1 MARPLNEYNRKRDFK
16 KTAEPPGEA
25 AARRLAGKEARTG
38 LRFVIQ
44 KHAAR
49 NLHYDFRLELDG
61 TLVSWA
67 VPKGP
72 SLDPADK
79 RLAVHVEDHPL
90 SYGNFEGSIPKG
102 QYGGGDVIV
111 WDHGIWQPQGD
122 PAKAYRDGK
131 LKFTLIGE
139 KLSGNWT
146 LVRTRLPGSGD
157 KEQWLLIKEKDQ
169 AARKHS
175 EYDVLV
181 ERPESVLSDTFID
194 AHGKRVPSPKARSAN
209 KASASAA
216 DKPAAS
222 VSAKKPAGKPART
235 AAKKQAEFPD
245 VLAPQL
251 ATLASQ
257 PPAGDWLYEIKFD
270 GYRLMIRF
278 DQRGKVSLITRNGHD
293 WSHKLPQQCKALC
306 GLKLKSTWLDGEL
319 VVLNEDGM
327 PDFQAL
333 QNAFD
338 NRQDRDMFL
347 YLFDLPFLSGE
358 DLRQQPVETRRD
370 MLEQLLAAHE
380 HPMLRFSDTFE
391 ADYHSI
397 FKSACAMSLEGLI
410 GKRAGSPYVS
420 RRSADWIKLK
430 CTQRQEFVIMG
441 FTEPKGSRKGFGSL
455 LLGVHD
461 GEEGQ
466 LRYAG
471 RVGTGFNQARISAI
485 HDQLKEL
492 AVDSQPVQGNV
503 PDTRSV
509 TWVKPQLVCEVEFGE
524 WTQSGVVR
532 QPVFIAL
539 RSDKPPRQIVRE
551 EPMSAAQ
558 VEQVM
563 GRKLVSGK
571 VAGVRISNPQRV
583 IDQQSGFTK
592 GDLAGFY
599 ASICEWIMP
608 HLSGRPV
615 SLLRA
620 PDGTG
625 GQQFFQKHAERL
637 AIPHIRQLDQKLD
650 PEHDPY
656 MEVNNIKALVGAV
669 QMGTIEFHGWG
680 AGSRNLDQPDRLTL
694 DLDPDPDLP
703 WRSMIEATE
712 LVLAVLD
719 ELGLESW
726 LKTSGGKGMHIIIP
740 LARHADW
747 DTVKA
752 FSRAISTFM
761 ARQLPDRFTAK
772 MGPRNRVGKIFID
785 YLRNQHGASTVVAY
799 SVRARPGL
807 PVSVPIAREEL
818 QQLRGAGQWHVGNL
832 AERLAQL
839 KEDPWAGFHHR
850 QRIKKGWWKQ
860 LDAKA
865 P

>member
-1 MARPLNEYNRKRDFK
+1 MPRPLSEYNRKRDFQ
-16 KTAEPPGEA
+16 KTREPPGEA
-25 AARRLAGKEARTG
+25 AARRRTASNTRDA
-38 LRFVIQ
+38 LSFVIQ

-111 WDHGIWQPQGD
+111 WDQGIWQPQGD
-122 PAKAYRDGK
+122 PARAYRDGK
-131 LKFTLIGE
+131 LKFRLLGE

-146 LVRTRLPGSGD
+146 LVRTRLRGSGD
-157 KEQWLLIKEKDQ
+157 KEQWLLIKEKDH
-169 AARKHS
+169 AARKRS
-175 EYDVLV
+175 EYDVLA
-181 ERPESVLSDTFID
+181 ERPESVLSDTMID
-194 AHGKRVPSPKARSAN
+194 EKSKKRVAASEAARSKAGSPVAQ
-209 KASASAA
+209 KTSAARASATR
-216 DKPAAS
+216 
-222 VSAKKPAGKPART
+222 GART
-235 AAKKQAEFPD
+235 SSKKVAFPD

-278 DQRGKVSLITRNGHD
+278 DPRGKVSLITRNGHD
-293 WSHKLPQQCKALC
+293 WSHRLSAQCKALRT
-306 GLKLKSTWLDGEL
+306 LKLKNSWLDGEL

-338 NRQDRDMFL
+338 TQREQAMLL
-347 YLFDLPFLSGE
+347 YLFDAPFLGGE
-358 DLRQQPVETRRD
+358 DLRQQPLEARRQA
-370 MLEQLLAAHE
+370 LEQLLAQHE
-380 HPMLRFSDTFE
+380 HPMLRYSETFE

-410 GKRAGSPYVS
+410 GKRAGSPYLS

-430 CTQRQEFVIMG
+430 CKQRQEFVIIG
-441 FTEPKGSRKGFGSL
+441 FTEPKGSRTGFGSL
-455 LLGVHD
+455 LLGIHE
-461 GEEGQ
+461 GEQGE

-471 RVGTGFNQARISAI
+471 RAGTGFNQARINQL
-485 HDQLKEL
+485 HKQLKTR
-492 AVDSQPVQGNV
+492 VQKQPPVAGKV
-503 PDTRSV
+503 PDARTA
-509 TWVKPQLVCEVEFGE
+509 TWVKPELVCEVEFAE
-524 WTQSGVVR
+524 WTSSGVIR

-539 RSDKPPRQIVRE
+539 RSDKPAQQITRE
-551 EPMSAAQ
+551 EPMPPAQ
-558 VEQVM
+558 VEQIM
-563 GRKLVSGK
+563 GRRLISGK
-571 VAGVRISNPQRV
+571 VAGVRISNAQRV
-583 IDQQSGFTK
+583 IDEQSGFTK
-592 GDLAGFY
+592 GELASFY
-599 ASICEWIMP
+599 ASLCEWGMP

-620 PDGTG
+620 PEGVG

-637 AIPHIRQLDQKLD
+637 AIPHIRHLD
-650 PEHDPY
+650 PALDPAHDPY

-669 QMGTIEFHGWG
+669 QMGTVEFHTWG
-680 AGSRNLDQPDRLTL
+680 ARSNNIEQPDRITL
-694 DLDPDPDLP
+694 DLDPDPRLP
-703 WRSMIEATE
+703 WKSMLEATE

-719 ELGLESW
+719 ELGLQSW
-726 LKTSGGKGMHIIIP
+726 LKTSGGKGMHIVVPI
-740 LARHADW
+740 ARHTEW
-747 DTVKA
+747 ETVKT
-752 FSRAISTFM
+752 FSRAISRFM
-761 ARQLPDRFTAK
+761 ARQLPDRFTDK
-772 MGPRNRVGKIFID
+772 MGPRNRVGKIFVD
-785 YLRNQHGASTVVAY
+785 YLRNQQGASTVAAY

-807 PVSVPIAREEL
+807 PVSVPVAREEL
-818 QQLRGAGQWHVGNL
+818 ADLRSAAQWHVGNL
-832 AERLAQL
+832 QQRLAQL
-839 KEDPWAGFHHR
+839 KEDPWADYHHR
-850 QRIKKGWWKQ
+850 QRIKAAYWEQ
-860 LDAKA
+860 LKAKA

>member
-1 MARPLNEYNRKRDFK
+1 MPRPLSEYNRKRDFD
-16 KTAEPPGEA
+16 KTREPRGDA
-25 AARRLAGKEARTG
+25 ATERRLGSA

-49 NLHYDFRLELDG
+49 RLHYDFRLELDG

-90 SYGNFEGSIPKG
+90 SYGSFEGSIPKG

-111 WDHGIWQPQGD
+111 WDHGIWEPHGD
-122 PAKAYRDGK
+122 PVKDYRDGK
-131 LKFTLIGE
+131 LKFTLVGE
-139 KLSGNWT
+139 KLSGAWT

-157 KEQWLLIKEKDQ
+157 KEQWLLIKERDQ
-169 AARKHS
+169 AARNS
-175 EYDVLV
+175 REYDVV
-181 ERPESVLSDTFID
+181 AERPESVLSDTAID
-194 AHGKRVPSPKARSAN
+194 EKTGKRVRHDRAGRTKAAAEREPAAQPQRRSKAAPSRTARRG
-209 KASASAA
+209 KAS
-216 DKPAAS
+216 
-222 VSAKKPAGKPART
+222 T
-235 AAKKQAEFPD
+235 AFPD
-245 VLAPQL
+245 ILAPQL
-251 ATLASQ
+251 ATLASE
-257 PPAGDWLYEIKFD
+257 PPAGNWLYEIKFD

-278 DQRGKVSLITRNGHD
+278 DKGGKVSLLTRNGHD
-293 WSHKLPQQCKALC
+293 WSHRLPRQCKALRS
-306 GLKLKSTWLDGEL
+306 LKLKSSWLDGEL

-338 NRQDRDMFL
+338 EKQDQQMLL
-347 YLFDLPFLSGE
+347 YLFDAPFLNGE
-358 DLRQQPVETRRD
+358 DLRQQPLEARREA
-370 MLEQLLAAHE
+370 LEQVLQGNESPL
-380 HPMLRFSDTFE
+380 LRFSETFE
-391 ADYHSI
+391 ADYQSI

-420 RRSADWIKLK
+420 RRSTDWIKLK
-430 CTQRQEFVIMG
+430 CTQRQEFVIIG

-461 GEEGQ
+461 AEQGQ

-471 RVGTGFNQARISAI
+471 RVGTGFSQARITDL
-485 HDQLKEL
+485 HRQLKEL
-492 AVDSQPVQGNV
+492 VQESPPVSGKV
-503 PDTRSV
+503 PDAGTA
-509 TWVKPQLVCEVEFGE
+509 TWVRPQKVCEVEFGE
-524 WTQSGVVR
+524 WTRSGVVR
-532 QPVFIAL
+532 HPVFIAL
-539 RSDKPPRQIVRE
+539 RSDKPAEDIVRE
-551 EPMSAAQ
+551 EPMSAER

-583 IDQQSGFTK
+583 IDQQSGYTK
-592 GDLAGFY
+592 GDVASFY

-620 PDGTG
+620 PDGVG

-637 AIPHIRQLDQKLD
+637 AIPHIRILDRKLD
-650 PEHDPY
+650 PEHEPY
-656 MEVNNIKALVGAV
+656 MEVNNIRALVGAV
-669 QMGTIEFHGWG
+669 QMGTMEFHGWG
-680 AGSRNLDQPDRLTL
+680 ANSRNLDQPDRITL
-694 DLDPDPDLP
+694 DLDPDPNLP
-703 WRSMIEATE
+703 WKSMIEATE

-719 ELGLESW
+719 ELGMQSW
-726 LKTSGGKGMHIIIP
+726 LKTSGGRGIHIVIP
-740 LARHADW
+740 LARYANW
-747 DTVKA
+747 ETIKE
-752 FSRAISTFM
+752 FSRAISAFM
-761 ARQLPDRFTAK
+761 ARQLPDRFTSK
-772 MGPRNRVGKIFID
+772 MGPKNRIGKIFID

-818 QQLRGAGQWHVGNL
+818 AELRGAGQWHVGNL
-832 AERLAQL
+832 EERLQGL
-839 KEDPWAGFHHR
+839 QEDPWAGFHHR
-850 QRIKKGWWKQ
+850 QRIRKEWWEQ
-860 LDAKA
+860 LEAKA

>member
-1 MARPLNEYNRKRDFK
+1 MPRPLSEYNNKRDFN
-16 KTAEPPGEA
+16 KTREPKGNA
-25 AARRLAGKEARTG
+25 DRRTG
-38 LRFVIQ
+38 VQTALRFVIQ

-90 SYGNFEGSIPKG
+90 SYGSFEGSIPKG

-111 WDHGIWQPQGD
+111 WDQGIWQPHGD
-122 PAKAYRDGK
+122 PARAYRDGK

-146 LVRTRLPGSGD
+146 LVRTRLPRSGD
-157 KEQWLLIKEKDQ
+157 KEQWLLIKEKDR
-169 AARKHS
+169 AARQHS

-181 ERPESVLSDTFID
+181 ERPESVLSDTVID
-194 AHGKRVPSPKARSAN
+194 DHGKRVPKPKTPSAGG
-209 KASASAA
+209 
-216 DKPAAS
+216 KPAAS
-222 VSAKKPAGKPART
+222 VKKTESRTTCSAAGK
-235 AAKKQAEFPD
+235 QAGFPD
-245 VLAPQL
+245 MLAPQL

-278 DQRGKVSLITRNGHD
+278 DQRGKLSLITRNGHD
-293 WSHKLPQQCKALC
+293 WSHKLPQQCKALR

-319 VVLNEDGM
+319 VVLNEDGL

-338 NRQDRDMFL
+338 NRQDRDMLL

-358 DLRQQPVETRRD
+358 DLRQQPVETRRR
-370 MLEQLLAAHE
+370 MLEQLLAAQE

-410 GKRAGSPYVS
+410 GKRVGSPYVS

-430 CTQRQEFVIMG
+430 CTQRQEFVIIG
-441 FTEPKGSRKGFGSL
+441 FTEPKGRRKGFGSV
-455 LLGVHD
+455 LLGVHAV
-461 GEEGQ
+461 EEGQ

-471 RVGTGFNQARISAI
+471 RVGTGFNQARINVL
-485 HDQLKEL
+485 HGQLKKL
-492 AVDSQPVQGNV
+492 TVGSQPVPGKV
-503 PDTRSV
+503 PDSRSV

-563 GRKLVSGK
+563 GRKRVSRK
-571 VAGVRISNPQRV
+571 VAGVHISNPQRM
-583 IDQQSGFTK
+583 IEKQSGFTK

-620 PDGTG
+620 PDGVG

-637 AIPHIRQLDQKLD
+637 AIPYIRQLDQKLD
-650 PEHDPY
+650 PDHAPY
-656 MEVNNIKALVGAV
+656 MEVNTIRALVGAV

-694 DLDPDPDLP
+694 DLDPDPALP
-703 WRSMIEATE
+703 WKSMLDATE

-719 ELGLESW
+719 ELGMQSW
-726 LKTSGGKGMHIIIP
+726 LKTSGGKGIHIIIP

-752 FSRAISTFM
+752 FSHAISAFM
-761 ARQLPDRFTAK
+761 ARQVPDRFTAK

-807 PVSVPIAREEL
+807 PVSVPITRAEL
-818 QQLRGAGQWHVGNL
+818 QQLRGSDQWHVGNL

-850 QRIKKGWWKQ
+850 QRIKKAWWEQ
-860 LDAKA
+860 LEANA

>member
-1 MARPLNEYNRKRDFK
+1 MPRPLSEYNKKRDFN
-16 KTAEPPGEA
+16 KTREPKGDADRRTEA
-25 AARRLAGKEARTG
+25 QAA

-90 SYGNFEGSIPKG
+90 SYGSFEGSIPKG

-131 LKFTLIGE
+131 LKFTLVGE

-146 LVRTRLPGSGD
+146 LVRTRLPGNSG

-181 ERPESVLSDTFID
+181 ERPESVLSDTLID
-194 AHGKRVPSPKARSAN
+194 DQGKRVPNPASRAAG
-209 KASASAA
+209 KASTAA
-216 DKPAAS
+216 DDKPPARAPAKRSSAS
-222 VSAKKPAGKPART
+222 KSSRPAGG
-235 AAKKQAEFPD
+235 KKAGFPD
-245 VLAPQL
+245 QLAPQL
-251 ATLASQ
+251 ATLVNQ

-293 WSHKLPQQCKALC
+293 WSHKLPQQCKALR
-306 GLKLKSTWLDGEL
+306 GLKLKRTWLDGEL

-338 NRQDRDMFL
+338 TRQDQAMLL

-358 DLRQQPVETRRD
+358 DLRQQPVETRRA

-430 CTQRQEFVIMG
+430 CTQQQEFVIIG

-455 LLGVHD
+455 LLGVHE

-485 HDQLKEL
+485 HEQLQEL
-492 AVDSQPVQGNV
+492 AVDDQPVPGKIPEARN
-503 PDTRSV
+503 V

-539 RSDKPPRQIVRE
+539 RSDKPSGQIIRE
-551 EPMSAAQ
+551 EPMPAEQ
-558 VEQVM
+558 VEQIM

-592 GDLAGFY
+592 GDLAAFY

-608 HLSGRPV
+608 HLSGRPM

-620 PDGTG
+620 PDGVG

-656 MEVNNIKALVGAV
+656 MEVNNIKALIGAV

-680 AGSRNLDQPDRLTL
+680 AGSRNLNQPDRLTL

-703 WRSMIEATE
+703 WRSMLEATE
-712 LVLAVLD
+712 LVLAILD
-719 ELGLESW
+719 EMGVQSW

-740 LARHADW
+740 LARHTDW

-752 FSRAISTFM
+752 FSRAISAFM
-761 ARQLPDRFTAK
+761 ARHLPDRFTAK

-807 PVSVPIAREEL
+807 PVSVPIARDEL
-818 QQLRGAGQWHVGNL
+818 QELRGAGQWHVGNL
-832 AERLAQL
+832 VDRLKQL
-839 KEDPWAGFHHR
+839 NEDPWTGFHYR
-850 QRIKKGWWKQ
+850 QRIRKDWWEQ
-860 LDAKA
+860 LEAKA